1 MPPSDDILDHES
13 KVFNAGYDDLYSF
26 LHIDEIRE
34 KNNKLKTRQ
43 EKKFLIPSKMKS
55 VLLNPVET
63 KISFKEKNQEEEKFE
78 NEIDLIKKS
87 LV

>member
-1 MPPSDDILDHES
+1 
-13 KVFNAGYDDLYSF
+13 
-26 LHIDEIRE
+26 
-34 KNNKLKTRQ
+34 
-43 EKKFLIPSKMKS
+43 MKS